1 MGRRGKSAKKA
12 ARAARAAARR
22 AAEEELRAAVER
34 EGDARRQAAY
44 SVAKDFVKLFM
55 PRAERMGAFCVLLKS
70 RDVRRRAK
78 RYKTTVGMYH
88 HRPIILGDRKKQLA
102 LESN

>member
-34 EGDARRQAAY
+34 EGDERRQAAHN
-44 SVAKDFVKLFM
+44 VAKDFVKLFM

-70 RDVRRRAK
+70 RELRKVARKA
-78 RYKTTVGMYH
+78 KTTVMKH
-88 HRPIILGDRKKQLA
+88 WKQC
-102 LESN
+102 SFHVMIV

>member
-34 EGDARRQAAY
+34 EGDERRQAAY
-44 SVAKDFVKLFM
+44 SVAKDFFVKLLM
-55 PRAERMGAFCVLLKS
+55 SGIKLRMLHFRGKPDTPVGAQKWGAKLL
-70 RDVRRRAK
+70 
-78 RYKTTVGMYH
+78 
-88 HRPIILGDRKKQLA
+88 PDRNL
-102 LESN
+102 SF